1 MGHHVGFRYLIMW
14 TNPYADPPNGMPKIK
29 AEMFESIDQREKRY
43 ESGDRNPTPIR
54 FSSKHELGD
63 GYAVCIQS
71 VSTPTRSLSKG
82 SLATV
87 RRKRL
92 ERRMSKKYPLLA
104 KELMAEEIQK
114 NKDYYEGETREDI
127 KRSYDEAIQAEID
140 MYEKFLAG
148 TGTQQRAPTEERSE
162 GK

>member
-1 MGHHVGFRYLIMW
+1 
-14 TNPYADPPNGMPKIK
+14 
-29 AEMFESIDQREKRY
+29 
-43 ESGDRNPTPIR
+43 
-54 FSSKHELGD
+54 
-63 GYAVCIQS
+63 
-71 VSTPTRSLSKG
+71 
-82 SLATV
+82 
-87 RRKRL
+87 
-92 ERRMSKKYPLLA
+92 
-104 KELMAEEIQK
+104 MAEEIQK